1 MMSTSGPQLGW
12 VGRACSANELL
23 SFDEEQVRAADEEAQ
38 KMRHRLYKLQ
48 ESAFVCRSHQ

>member
-38 KMRHRLYKLQ
+38 KMRHWLYKLQ
-48 ESAFVCRSHQ
+48 ESAFICRSHQ